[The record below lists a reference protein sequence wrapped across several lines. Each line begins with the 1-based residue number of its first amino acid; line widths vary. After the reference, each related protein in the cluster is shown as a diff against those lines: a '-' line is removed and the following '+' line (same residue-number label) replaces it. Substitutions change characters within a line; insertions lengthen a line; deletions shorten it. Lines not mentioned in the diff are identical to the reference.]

1 MHFLSNIN
9 RSRLC
14 LLCKA
19 DPLQDT
25 RAKEKASD
33 TGPALKEA
41 TLKSGKMSQRKKR
54 CRVNPK
60 GWENQHAVSR
70 KEGISI
76 LGTEKTRT
84 KATKRKII
92 TLKGTVVRLA

>member
-9 RSRLC
+9 RSLLC

-60 GWENQHAVSR
+60 GWGKSACCKQKRRDNHFRNRKNMNKSNKKENHN
-70 KEGISI
+70 
-76 LGTEKTRT
+76 TERNSS
-84 KATKRKII
+84 
-92 TLKGTVVRLA
+92 